1 MYVIIYQ
8 KYMKPITQLNNVRR
22 CYKACV
28 VAALIFSLPV
38 RNVVDA
44 QVVVLSDQNSTA
56 SINLGS
62 QAGMNNWT
70 VDGLNQ
76 LNQQWF
82 WFGVGNN
89 PEASIDTIGAPVF
102 SVVGGRFLTT
112 LYTAAD
118 FSIQIDY
125 LLTGGSLGS
134 GVSDIG
140 ESIRIRNLTAAPLSF
155 HFFQYSDFDLG
166 GPGNDVIQLGKNLQG
181 KFNEAAQTDGL
192 VGLTET
198 VVTPGANHGEAG
210 VWNLTLA
217 KLSDG
222 VASVLNDNLN
232 PVGPGNVTWAFQ
244 WDFTLAPNGS
254 FLISKDKY
262 IQIQNVPEPTSSLLF
277 VLFGGLVAKRFYRR
291 S

>member
-1 MYVIIYQ
+1 MQRY
-8 KYMKPITQLNNVRR
+8 
-22 CYKACV
+22 YKVCF
-28 VAALIFSLPV
+28 VAAVIVSLLV
-38 RNVVDA
+38 SNVTIA
-44 QVVVLSDQNSTA
+44 QVAVISDQNSSA

-62 QAGMNNWT
+62 QAGMFNWT

-82 WFGVGNN
+82 WFGVGND

-102 SVVGGRFLTT
+102 GVVGGRLLTT
-112 LYTAAD
+112 LYTAAN

-181 KFNEAAQTDGL
+181 KFNEAAQTDGI

-198 VVTPGANHGEAG
+198 VVTPGANHGESSFL
-210 VWNLTLA
+210 NSTLV
-217 KLSDG
+217 KLNDG
-222 VASVLNDNLN
+222 VASVLNDNMN

-277 VLFGGLVAKRFYRR
+277 VLFGSLVAQRFYRR
-291 S
+291 P

>member
-1 MYVIIYQ
+1 
-8 KYMKPITQLNNVRR
+8 
-22 CYKACV
+22 
-28 VAALIFSLPV
+28 
-38 RNVVDA
+38 
-44 QVVVLSDQNSTA
+44 
-56 SINLGS
+56 
-62 QAGMNNWT
+62 
-70 VDGLNQ
+70 
-76 LNQQWF
+76 
-82 WFGVGNN
+82 
-89 PEASIDTIGAPVF
+89 
-102 SVVGGRFLTT
+102 
-112 LYTAAD
+112 
-118 FSIQIDY
+118 
-125 LLTGGSLGS
+125 
-134 GVSDIG
+134 
-140 ESIRIRNLTAAPLSF
+140 
-155 HFFQYSDFDLG
+155 
-166 GPGNDVIQLGKNLQG
+166 
-181 KFNEAAQTDGL
+181 L

>member
-1 MYVIIYQ
+1 
-8 KYMKPITQLNNVRR
+8 MKPITQLFAVQPF
-22 CYKACV
+22 CKLCFVAV
-28 VAALIFSLPV
+28 VIFSV
-38 RNVVDA
+38 FFRNVADA
-44 QVVVLSDQNSTA
+44 QVAVLSDQNSSA

-62 QAGMNNWT
+62 QAGMFNWT

-89 PEASIDTIGAPVF
+89 PEASIDTIGVPVY

-112 LYTAAD
+112 LFTAAD

-125 LLTGGSLGS
+125 LLTGGNLGS
-134 GVSDIG
+134 GVSDIS
-140 ESIRIRNLTAAPLSF
+140 ESIRIRNLTASPLSF

-198 VVTPGANHGEAG
+198 VVTPGANHGESDFF
-210 VWNLTLA
+210 NLTLA
-217 KLSDG
+217 KLNDG

-277 VLFGGLVAKRFYRR
+277 VLFGGLVAQRFYRR
-291 S
+291 LQS